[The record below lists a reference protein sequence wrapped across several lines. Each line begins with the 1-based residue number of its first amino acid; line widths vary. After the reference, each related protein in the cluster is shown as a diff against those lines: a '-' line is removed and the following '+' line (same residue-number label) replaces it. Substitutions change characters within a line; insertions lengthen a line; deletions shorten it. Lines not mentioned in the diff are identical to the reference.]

1 MTLSSQLNQEIQQL
15 VGQQFS
21 PARTV
26 SVIDPRPLEL
36 QIDFAAVD
44 TISCSVEELRLSVP
58 SLSSSGLD
66 QLKQWAESLCQ
77 RVTYLL
83 ENIGP
88 LEYDQNGNQVLIRS
102 TPPHQHP
109 TGKQFYEILLQSRSG
124 GHFVLRRFRSVQGQQ
139 GRSQVEMQMTHELLS
154 RLVDDLSDT
163 IPSTP

>member
-1 MTLSSQLNQEIQQL
+1 MTISHQLSQEVQKL

-26 SVIDPRPLEL
+26 CINDPLPLEL
-36 QIDFAAVD
+36 QVDFTAVD
-44 TISCSVEELRLSVP
+44 SLSCSVEELRLSVP
-58 SLSSSGLD
+58 SLSTAGLD
-66 QLKQWAESLCQ
+66 KLKEWAQSLCQ

-88 LEYDQNGNQVLIRS
+88 LEFDQNGNQVLIRS

-109 TGKQFYEILLQSRSG
+109 TGTQFYEILLQSRSG
-124 GHFVLRRFRSVQGQQ
+124 GHFVLRRFSAVQGHQ
-139 GRSQVEMQMTHELLS
+139 GRNQVEMQMTHELLS